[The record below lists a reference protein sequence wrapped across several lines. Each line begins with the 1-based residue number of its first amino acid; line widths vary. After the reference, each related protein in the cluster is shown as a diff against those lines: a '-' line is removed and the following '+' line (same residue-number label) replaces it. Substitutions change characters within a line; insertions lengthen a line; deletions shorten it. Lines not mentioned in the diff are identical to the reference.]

1 MNKNATFQDIVD
13 NKQALCEY
21 AKQLL
26 AKPEFAE
33 DEDWWDA
40 LYVNGFTFDIN
51 GYRCQN
57 DKGEKVIRLTAYPV
71 MWVNDYDGQTNTSV
85 WLQLVEENVKTKVIQ
100 EAFNSS
106 KEFHKEK
113 NDFIQVIGRYVDET
127 ESMQKV
133 FGTIPKG
140 FDGNTED
147 LEGDE
152 FVHYWL
158 EWDEEIKIGE
168 EYGEFVVL
176 DAMRPKW

>member
-26 AKPEFAE
+26 SNPEFAE

-40 LYVNGFTFDIN
+40 LHINGFTFDIN

-57 DKGEKVIRLTAYPV
+57 DKGAKVIQLTAYPV
-71 MWVNDYDGQTNTSV
+71 MWVNDYDAETNTSV

-100 EAFNSS
+100 ESFGSS
-106 KEFHKEK
+106 KAFHKK
-113 NDFIQVIGRYVDET
+113 GDFIQVTGHYVDET
-127 ESMQKV
+127 ETMEKV
-133 FGTIPKG
+133 FGIIPTG
-140 FDGNTED
+140 FTGDTEE
-147 LEGDE
+147 LEGDN
-152 FVHYWL
+152 FVHFWL
-158 EWDEEIKIGE
+158 EWNEEIKIGE

-176 DAMRPKW
+176 DVERPKW